1 MEGETVSDSPLNRK
15 LDRNWIEA
23 SAKITRLEAALAAVT
38 AERDAL
44 RDREAKAKAEI
55 ARLETTNL
63 ILQGIIV
70 ELNEQH
76 AGK

>member
-1 MEGETVSDSPLNRK
+1 MSEQWIQPDECADRMMHLLNEK
-15 LDRNWIEA
+15 DATIANL
-23 SAKITRLEAALAAVT
+23 T